1 MSLGHIYNQTVA
13 DGTATS
19 VVRPSDWNSVH
30 MMSGTLSGNTSG
42 TSTFTATHVV
52 YQGGNN
58 VTLSLS
64 TAASLATI
72 IFSANQGTVNL
83 FAVSNT
89 TQSTSGTVDGRSI
102 SFNGA
107 GIASVGITGN
117 SVVVSVPNEAT
128 NRQFTPVNLGNNTAA
143 QSLGNSTLYFQP
155 MQVPEALSFAR
166 INQLGSL
173 QLANPTAQTD
183 STGGISNSW
192 GLTRSYGLYTRGTG
206 ANSTHLSLLGST
218 TWSMGAFASMSVSS
232 AAGPNLTMELT
243 NALAFVNN
251 IGTNGAVTASTFTLS
266 GSTADAQSSVSR
278 ANALS
283 AATGLVFQPA
293 GWSSSLSAGDYWLA
307 IVGRSSSTS
316 AGVNL
321 TQASFSQ
328 VVMTNVGANMK
339 QLGSTVTSGTVQLQP
354 GAGVYTAATGAFPAT
369 VGLSEITNASGI
381 QHFAAF
387 VNVVI

>member
-42 TSTFTATHVV
+42 TSTFTATNVV

-72 IFSANQGTVNL
+72 IISANQGTVNL
-83 FAVSNT
+83 YAVSNT
-89 TQSTSGTVDGRSI
+89 TQSSSGTVDGRSI

-128 NRQFTPVNLGNNTAA
+128 FRQWTPNALGANTFAT
-143 QSLGNSTLYFQP
+143 SLGNSSLYFQP
-155 MQVPEALSFAR
+155 MQVPEALSFCR
-166 INQLGSL
+166 IEQLGSL
-173 QLANPTAQTD
+173 QLANPTAA
-183 STGGISNSW
+183 TGTTGSMSNSW
-192 GLTRSYGLYTRGTG
+192 GFTRSYALYTRGTG
-206 ANSTHLSLLGST
+206 ANSTRLSMQGST
-218 TWSMGAFASMSVSS
+218 TWSMGVYASMAVGS
-232 AAGPNLTMELT
+232 AAGPNITMSLT

-251 IGTNGAVTASTFTLS
+251 IGTDGAVTGSTFTLS

-278 ANALS
+278 SNALS
-283 AATGLVFQPA
+283 AATGVVFQPA
-293 GWSSSLSAGDYWLA
+293 GWSTSLSAGDYWLA

-316 AGVNL
+316 ASVDL
-321 TQASFSQ
+321 TQGSFSQ
-328 VVMTNVGANMK
+328 IMMSNVAANLK
-339 QLGSTVTSGTVQLQP
+339 QLGSTVTSGTVQLQL
-354 GAGVYTAATGAFPAT
+354 GHGVYTAATGAFPST
-369 VGLSEITNASGI
+369 VALSEITNLSQAD
-381 QHFAAF
+381 HFVAF
-387 VNVVI
+387 ANAVI